1 MAIKTVGV
9 VGTGVIG
16 ASWTAL
22 FLAHGLKVLVADP
35 GPDAAKQLTSYLD
48 SVWPA
53 LQNIGL
59 GHGASLENYKFVGTS
74 LDEHYGE
81 VDFVQEVTIRSP
93 ILAHSLH
100 ALTPYQNA
108 PEKLDLKTKLLS
120 EIDSQTRKD
129 VVIASSSSGIPSS
142 SFIAQCTHPERV
154 LIGHPFNPPH
164 LMPLVEIIPHPNT
177 SATAIN
183 TALHFYTTLN
193 RKPIHIKR
201 ETPGFVA
208 NRLQAA
214 LCNEAYSLVS
224 RGIVSAEELDAC
236 VTSSLGPRWAVVGPL
251 MANAMGGG
259 GGGEGFRRL
268 MEHLG
273 PAMKSWTEDMREK
286 AFAWEPDGIDR
297 VAASVE
303 EGLAGKDVGAL
314 EQRRD
319 GQLVEWFKGEGE
331 RVASTS

>member
-1 MAIKTVGV
+1 MAIETVGV

-35 GPDAAKQLTSYLD
+35 SPDAEKQLTSYLD

-53 LQNIGL
+53 LQTIGL
-59 GHGASLENYKFVGTS
+59 GHGASLDNYKFVGAS

-81 VDFVQEVTIRSP
+81 VDFVQEVMFRSLV
-93 ILAHSLH
+93 LADRSYV
-100 ALTPYQNA
+100 LTPHQNA
-108 PEKLDLKTKLLS
+108 PEKLDLKTKLLA
-120 EIDSQTRKD
+120 EIDSKTRKD
-129 VVIASSSSGIPSS
+129 VVIASSSSGLPSS
-142 SFIAQCTHPERV
+142 QFITQCTHPERV

-164 LMPLVEIIPHPNT
+164 LMPLVEVVPHPNT
-177 SATAIN
+177 STTAIN
-183 TALHFYTTLN
+183 TAVHFYTSLG

-224 RGIVSAEELDAC
+224 RGIVSAQELDAC

-259 GGGEGFRRL
+259 GGGDGFRHF

-273 PAMKSWTEDMREK
+273 PAMRGWMEDMREN
-286 AFAWEPDGIDR
+286 AFSWEPEGIDR

-314 EQRRD
+314 ERQRD
-319 GQLVEWFKGEGE
+319 GQLVEWFKARGD
-331 RVASTS
+331 RRASAS